1 MHSDQRIF
9 SQIIQ
14 MHSVASDECI
24 FSEITQMHSD
34 QCIFSKIIMLHSD
47 KQKFIFTYNSNALK
61 PEKIAG
67 QSQAYLWIPPTFPI
81 DLERTPMQGAR
92 QPQKIIRIK
101 LQTKTRLD
109 SSTFLLSVPSV
120 KPPLAAA
127 LRVWTAGWRGWRWT
141 GTGWTTC
148 SLTSASSPLTT
159 ATLAQLVPMTHQ
171 LVSIYQGCFWT
182 VIVTPS
188 DKCETNEPSESVTVS
203 LEIKSSYQS

>member
-1 MHSDQRIF
+1 MLHSDKCLF
-9 SQIIQ
+9 SLIIQ
-14 MHSVASDECI
+14 MHSN
-24 FSEITQMHSD
+24 
-34 QCIFSKIIMLHSD
+34 
-47 KQKFIFTYNSNALK
+47 QKN
-61 PEKIAG
+61 AG

-148 SLTSASSPLTT
+148 SPTSASSPLTT
-159 ATLAQLVPMTHQ
+159 ATLAPLVPMTHQ
-171 LVSIYQGCFWT
+171 PVSIYQGCFWT
-182 VIVTPS
+182 VIVLPS
-188 DKCETNEPSESVTVS
+188 DKCETNEPSGTNESVTVS

>member
-1 MHSDQRIF
+1 
-9 SQIIQ
+9 
-14 MHSVASDECI
+14 
-24 FSEITQMHSD
+24 
-34 QCIFSKIIMLHSD
+34 MLHSD
-47 KQKFIFTYNSNALK
+47 KQKLVFTYNSNVFK
-61 PEKIAG
+61 PKKIAG

-141 GTGWTTC
+141 GTGWRWTGTGWTTC
-148 SLTSASSPLTT
+148 SPTSASSPLMT
-159 ATLAQLVPMTHQ
+159 ATLGQLVPMTHQ
-171 LVSIYQGCFWT
+171 PVSIYQGCFWT
-182 VIVTPS
+182 VIVIPS
-188 DKCETNEPSESVTVS
+188 DKCETNEPSGTNESVTVS